1 MSVHVYNEGGSVSQ
15 VQVRSEGH
23 HIVLEVD
30 SQESLRIGHV
40 TETLS
45 DGLDTLMRFAV
56 GGILTN
62 HTQLMEP
69 LQTPLDGCLRGWT
82 WLGQSPAWLPDSAPL
97 TPPKLCFSSHR
108 RGSYFPGAGKAVF
121 RTQDFLPGA
130 VSQDGQWSLSVQMQ
144 LQSVTDSFPLLTVSH
159 PESGLL
165 LSLRG
170 SHKTIVLD
178 VGRSTTLTVAVP
190 ELGGCGASLLLLE
203 MTSKK
208 VTLRVGHD
216 LSKLPVSEEEY
227 IAVRDAWQG
236 GAELHLGGDL
246 GVSPQYFHG
255 CLQNIL
261 LQGKT
266 VDLDSALS
274 KSDRIWS
281 HSCPQPAGETA

>member
-1 MSVHVYNEGGSVSQ
+1 
-15 VQVRSEGH
+15 
-23 HIVLEVD
+23 
-30 SQESLRIGHV
+30 
-40 TETLS
+40 
-45 DGLDTLMRFAV
+45 
-56 GGILTN
+56 
-62 HTQLMEP
+62 
-69 LQTPLDGCLRGWT
+69 
-82 WLGQSPAWLPDSAPL
+82 
-97 TPPKLCFSSHR
+97 
-108 RGSYFPGAGKAVF
+108 
-121 RTQDFLPGA
+121 
-130 VSQDGQWSLSVQMQ
+130 
-144 LQSVTDSFPLLTVSH
+144 
-159 PESGLL
+159 
-165 LSLRG
+165 
-170 SHKTIVLD
+170 
-178 VGRSTTLTVAVP
+178 
-190 ELGGCGASLLLLE
+190 

-255 CLQNIL
+255 CLQDIL